1 MRAKQKIIVAVLSF
15 GAFSTIF
22 LGVALF
28 PVFQGVARDHKEV
41 LANKR
46 ELLQLRTDQE
56 SSNEFGKIAGQY
68 AGEFQRIENLFVDGD
83 APIAFFR
90 FLDEAAVSFGL
101 RTEKALGSLQRL
113 RGDRWPSLEVRLA
126 GGGSYPDVMA
136 FLQKIENAPYL
147 LEVKTLNMSQ
157 KRGGQQNQERIE
169 FSLSMKVF
177 MK

>member
-1 MRAKQKIIVAVLSF
+1 MRAKQKLIVATLSF
-15 GAFSTIF
+15 GTFSMLF
-22 LGVALF
+22 LGVILY

-41 LANKR
+41 LAHKR
-46 ELLQLRTDQE
+46 ELLQLRSDQE
-56 SSNEFGKIAGQY
+56 SSNEFGKIVEQY
-68 AGEFQRIENLFVDGD
+68 TGEFQRMGNLFVDSD
-83 APIAFFR
+83 TPIALFR
-90 FLDEAAVSFGL
+90 FLDEAAASFGL
-101 RTEKALGSLQRL
+101 RTEKALGSLQL
-113 RGDRWPSLEVRLA
+113 LQGDRWPSLEVRLA
-126 GGGSYPDVMA
+126 GEGPYPDIMA